1 MQKHTIKMLND
12 LVNRCEDAKE
22 FYTSA
27 ARQTK
32 NEELKNTFMKM
43 ASTRESIIINLKS
56 HANSL
61 ASELDDG
68 GTFSGQ
74 ASNIFKLLKA
84 RLGDTDVSL
93 VKELEAAENKTLDD
107 FRQALESDPPE
118 ATRQLIERQLRILTQ
133 THNHMKNMKE
143 KLKKVA

>member
-93 VKELEAAENKTLDD
+93 VKELEAAENKT
-107 FRQALESDPPE
+107 RENS
-118 ATRQLIERQLRILTQ
+118 
-133 THNHMKNMKE
+133 
-143 KLKKVA
+143 